1 MIVWRQITAE
11 APTTPSQEG
20 VYLKYTVNT
29 VIQSLAFASFGER
42 ASASVATDSMGDEV
56 ALGIYTKS
64 NSIEHTTTTP
74 QAQYSRGLR
83 ADRYNAQNFIKRLFT
98 SRGGFDN
105 RLMTIENYNSLPR
118 VVKCHS
124 VRIRP
129 TVDIK
134 KNADHDRAF
143 YSGLAVCGSVWDCP
157 VCSARILEK
166 RRQEIALAI
175 NWAYDNGFKVVMV
188 TLTTPHYSYQ
198 TCAELLGSF
207 SKALTYLKT
216 GVMWQRYKKSI
227 DWQGCIRGLETLYGA
242 NGWHN
247 HTHELW
253 IVDKSLDSQ
262 DLKTKVLSRWF
273 KACDRQGLV
282 PAGKKK
288 AFMEHS
294 VDVIDNASASD
305 YLAKHDDKKN
315 LTWGA
320 DKELTKP
327 LSKASKEL
335 LHPFQLAYMN
345 SKGFKSCG
353 DLFAEYSK
361 AFKGKSAVFWSRGLK
376 KKIGI
381 VEKVDEELAK
391 DETEKIDKLISLEF
405 FAWQEIKNQQAR
417 SHILDLAETVGAAGI
432 EAWLRQHKVS
442 SVPEYFKDYERWH
455 YEKNTGN

>member
-1 MIVWRQITAE
+1 M
-11 APTTPSQEG
+11 
-20 VYLKYTVNT
+20 YLKYTVNIKRDSLVELPAFT
-29 VIQSLAFASFGER
+29 VQG
-42 ASASVATDSMGDEV
+42 ASVATTCHGESRGAEG

-64 NSIEHTTTTP
+64 TSPCTP
-74 QAQYSRGLR
+74 SDTPESQYSRGLR

-105 RLMTIENYNSLPR
+105 RLMTLENYNSLPR

-134 KNADHDRAF
+134 KNPDHDRAF

-157 VCSARILEK
+157 VCSARVLEK
-166 RRQEIALAI
+166 RRQEIAIAI

-198 TCAELLGSF
+198 TCAELLTSF
-207 SKALTYLKT
+207 SKALTYLKS
-216 GVMWQRYKKSI
+216 GKAWDNYKKTVA
-227 DWQGCIRGLETLYGA
+227 WQGSIRGLETLYGS

-253 IVDKSLDSQ
+253 IVSKDLDSEK
-262 DLKTKVLSRWF
+262 LKTNILSRWF
-273 KACDRQGLV
+273 KSCDRQGLI

-345 SKGFKSCG
+345 SQGFKSCG

-361 AFKGKSAVFWSRGLK
+361 AFKGKSSVFWSRGLK

-405 FAWQEIKNQQAR
+405 FAWQEVKNQKAR
-417 SHILDLAETVGAAGI
+417 AHILDLAETVGAAGI

-455 YEKNTGN
+455 YEKDTRG

>member
-1 MIVWRQITAE
+1 M
-11 APTTPSQEG
+11 
-20 VYLKYTVNT
+20 KYTVKT
-29 VIQSLAFASFGER
+29 YSQSLSEVPSAPCTVTGAASDGE
-42 ASASVATDSMGDEV
+42 SAEC

-64 NSIEHTTTTP
+64 NSLGHTTNTTP
-74 QAQYSRGLR
+74 AQYLRGLR
-83 ADRYNAQNFIKRLFT
+83 AERYAAQNSIKRLFV
-98 SRGGFDN
+98 SRGGFDQTF
-105 RLMTIENYNSLPR
+105 MTLANYNELPR

-124 VRIRP
+124 VRIQP

-134 KNADHDRAF
+134 KHPDHDRAF

-166 RRQEIALAI
+166 RREEIALAV

-198 TCAELLGSF
+198 TCEDLLSRF

-216 GVMWQRYKKSI
+216 GVTWQKFKTANA
-227 DWQGCIRGLETLYGA
+227 WQGSIRGLETLYGA

-253 IVDKSLDSQ
+253 IVSKNLDSK
-262 DLKTKVLSRWF
+262 DLKTKVLDRWYR
-273 KACDRQGLV
+273 ACDRLGLI
-282 PAGKKK
+282 PKGKKK
-288 AFMEHS
+288 AFMDHS

-315 LTWGA
+315 LSWGV

-335 LHPFQLAYMN
+335 LHPFQLADMC
-345 SKGFKSCG
+345 SQGVKKAG

-376 KKIGI
+376 QKIGI
-381 VEKVDEELAK
+381 IEKEDEELAK
-391 DETEKIDKLISLEF
+391 QETEKIEVLLSMEF
-405 FAWQEIKNQQAR
+405 HAWQVVKEEKAR
-417 SHILDLAETVGAAGI
+417 ALLLDYAELGGADKV
-432 EAWLRQHKVS
+432 EEWLRLFKVS
-442 SVPEYFKDYERWH
+442 SVPVYFK
-455 YEKNTGN
+455 

>member
-1 MIVWRQITAE
+1 M
-11 APTTPSQEG
+11 
-20 VYLKYTVNT
+20 KYTVKT
-29 VIQSLAFASFGER
+29 YSQSLPEALAAPCIDTGA
-42 ASASVATDSMGDEV
+42 ASADESAEG

-64 NSIEHTTTTP
+64 NSLTPTSNTTP
-74 QAQYSRGLR
+74 AQYLRGLR
-83 ADRYNAQNFIKRLFT
+83 AQRYSAQNSIKRLFVA
-98 SRGGFDN
+98 RGGFDHTV
-105 RLMTIENYNSLPR
+105 MTLANYNELPR

-124 VRIRP
+124 VRIQP

-134 KNADHDRAF
+134 KNPDHDRAF
-143 YSGLAVCGSVWDCP
+143 YAGLAVCGSVWDCP

-166 RRQEIALAI
+166 RREEIALAV

-198 TCAELLGSF
+198 TCEDLLSRF

-216 GVMWQRYKKSI
+216 GVSWQKFKTANA
-227 DWQGCIRGLETLYGA
+227 WQGSIRGLETLYGA

-253 IVDKSLDSQ
+253 LVSKNLDSK
-262 DLKTKVLSRWF
+262 DLKTKVLERWY
-273 KACDRQGLV
+273 KACDRLELI
-282 PAGKKK
+282 PKGKKK

-315 LTWGA
+315 LSWGV

-335 LHPFQLAYMN
+335 LHPFQLADMCAQGV
-345 SKGFKSCG
+345 KKAG

-361 AFKGKSAVFWSRGLK
+361 AFKGKSAIFWSRGLK
-376 KKIGI
+376 QKIGI
-381 VEKVDEELAK
+381 VEKEDEELAK
-391 DETEKIDKLISLEF
+391 QETEEIKVLISMEF
-405 FAWQEIKNQQAR
+405 HAWQVVKEEKAR
-417 SHILDLAETVGAAGI
+417 SLVLDLAETGGADKV
-432 EAWLRQHKVS
+432 EDWLRLHRVS
-442 SVPEYFKDYERWH
+442 SVPVYFK
-455 YEKNTGN
+455 

>member
-1 MIVWRQITAE
+1 M
-11 APTTPSQEG
+11 
-20 VYLKYTVNT
+20 KYTVKT
-29 VIQSLAFASFGER
+29 YLQSLPEALAAPCIDTGA
-42 ASASVATDSMGDEV
+42 ASAGESAEC

-64 NSIEHTTTTP
+64 NSPCSTSNTTP
-74 QAQYSRGLR
+74 AQYLRGLR
-83 ADRYNAQNFIKRLFT
+83 AQRYSAQNSIKRLFVA
-98 SRGGFDN
+98 RGGFDHTV
-105 RLMTIENYNSLPR
+105 MTLANYNELPR

-124 VRIRP
+124 VRIQP

-134 KNADHDRAF
+134 KNPDHDRAF

-166 RRQEIALAI
+166 RREEIALAV

-198 TCAELLGSF
+198 TCEELLSRF

-216 GVMWQRYKKSI
+216 GKAWQNYKTENA
-227 DWQGCIRGLETLYGA
+227 WQGSIRGLETLYGA

-253 IVDKSLDSQ
+253 IVSKNLDSKE
-262 DLKTKVLSRWF
+262 LKTKVLERWY
-273 KACDRQGLV
+273 KACDRLDLI
-282 PAGKKK
+282 PNGKKK
-288 AFMEHS
+288 AFMDHS

-315 LTWGA
+315 LSWGV

-335 LHPFQLAYMN
+335 LHPFQLADMCAQGV
-345 SKGFKSCG
+345 KKAG

-361 AFKGKSAVFWSRGLK
+361 AFKGKSAIFWSRGLK
-376 KKIGI
+376 QKIGI
-381 VEKVDEELAK
+381 VEKEDEELAK
-391 DETEKIDKLISLEF
+391 QETEEIKVLISMEF
-405 FAWQEIKNQQAR
+405 HAWQVVKEEKAR
-417 SHILDLAETVGAAGI
+417 SLVLDLAETGGADKV
-432 EAWLRQHKVS
+432 EDWLRLHRVS
-442 SVPEYFKDYERWH
+442 SVPVYFK
-455 YEKNTGN
+455 

>member
-1 MIVWRQITAE
+1 M
-11 APTTPSQEG
+11 
-20 VYLKYTVNT
+20 KYTAN
-29 VIQSLAFASFGER
+29 IDLQSLPK
-42 ASASVATDSMGDEV
+42 ASAAPCRVTAAGSEPTSGDA

-64 NSIEHTTTTP
+64 NSLGHTPTTTP
-74 QAQYSRGLR
+74 AQYLRGLR
-83 ADRYNAQNFIKRLFT
+83 AERYAAQNSIKRLFV
-98 SRGGFDN
+98 SRGGFDHTV
-105 RLMTIENYNSLPR
+105 MTLANYNQLPR

-124 VRIRP
+124 VRIQP

-134 KNADHDRAF
+134 KNPDHDRAF

-166 RRQEIALAI
+166 RREEIALAV
-175 NWAYDNGFKVVMV
+175 NWAYENGFKVVMV

-198 TCAELLGSF
+198 TCEDLLSRF

-216 GVMWQRYKKSI
+216 GVTWQNFKKANA
-227 DWQGCIRGLETLYGA
+227 WQGSIRGLETLYGA

-253 IVDKSLDSQ
+253 IVSKNLDSKE
-262 DLKTKVLSRWF
+262 LKTKVLERWHR
-273 KACDRQGLV
+273 ACDRLGLI
-282 PAGKKK
+282 PKGKKK
-288 AFMEHS
+288 AFMDHS

-315 LTWGA
+315 LKWGV

-335 LHPFQLAYMN
+335 LHPFQLADMN
-345 SKGFKSCG
+345 SQGIKKAG

-376 KKIGI
+376 QKIGI
-381 VEKVDEELAK
+381 LEKEDEELAK
-391 DETEKIDKLISLEF
+391 QETEKIEVLISLEF
-405 FAWQEIKNQQAR
+405 HAWQVVKEEKAR
-417 SHILDLAETVGAAGI
+417 ALLLDHAELGGADKV
-432 EAWLRQHKVS
+432 EDWLRIHRVS
-442 SVPEYFKDYERWH
+442 SVPVYFK
-455 YEKNTGN
+455 

>member
-1 MIVWRQITAE
+1 
-11 APTTPSQEG
+11 
-20 VYLKYTVNT
+20 LKYTVKT
-29 VIQSLAFASFGER
+29 YSDSLSPAGSDASTHTGAACGRE
-42 ASASVATDSMGDEV
+42 SADG

-64 NSIEHTTTTP
+64 NSLGHTPNTTP
-74 QAQYSRGLR
+74 AQYLRGLR
-83 ADRYNAQNFIKRLFT
+83 AQRYSAQNSIKRLFV
-98 SRGGFDN
+98 SRGGFDHTV
-105 RLMTIENYNSLPR
+105 MTLANYNELPR

-124 VRIRP
+124 VRIQP

-134 KNADHDRAF
+134 KHPDHDRAF

-166 RRQEIALAI
+166 RREEIALAV

-198 TCAELLGSF
+198 TCEDLLSRF

-216 GVMWQRYKKSI
+216 GVTWQKFKTANA
-227 DWQGCIRGLETLYGA
+227 WQGSIRGLETLYGA

-253 IVDKSLDSQ
+253 IVSKNLDSK
-262 DLKTKVLSRWF
+262 DLKTKVLDRWY
-273 KACDRQGLV
+273 KACDKLGLI
-282 PAGKKK
+282 PEGKKK
-288 AFMEHS
+288 AFMSHS

-315 LTWGA
+315 LSWGV

-335 LHPFQLAYMN
+335 LHPFQLAYLSSCGF
-345 SKGFKSCG
+345 SKFG

-361 AFKGKSAVFWSRGLK
+361 AFKGKSSVFWSRGLK
-376 KKIGI
+376 EKIGLL
-381 VEKVDEELAK
+381 EKDDEELAK
-391 DETEKIDKLISLEF
+391 QETEKIDLLISFEH
-405 FAWQEIKNQQAR
+405 FAWSVIKNEKARTLILDIAETLGADGVEDWLR
-417 SHILDLAETVGAAGI
+417 SH
-432 EAWLRQHKVS
+432 QVS
-442 SVPEYFKDYERWH
+442 SVPSYC
-455 YEKNTGN
+455 T